1 MAAATETR
9 AAESGSAFS
18 WRFVTPLFIGSALN
32 PINSWLG
39 AVCHESRGSWR
50 LHQGPW

>member
-18 WRFVTPLFIGSALN
+18 WRFVTPLFIGSAL
-32 PINSWLG
+32 
-39 AVCHESRGSWR
+39 CSRELTIAHRSVS
-50 LHQGPW
+50 